1 MKFGKNTLRLAF
13 TLGLLMG
20 CSSSSPGG
28 AGGAS
33 GLGGT
38 SGGGGES
45 GAAGGGGAGGAT
57 TSDPA
62 EALAGTWIFQ
72 AGSLQPMC
80 NVAVATLDL
89 TGDLL
94 TITRLDATHVNVT
107 STGGIACN
115 ASFTV
120 TGAKATVEAGQ
131 TCSATIMGN
140 RVTVDVTG
148 WTVELSGS
156 TLSTALTGTITSPVT
171 CTPMGT
177 GTLGRAG

>member
-1 MKFGKNTLRLAF
+1 MKFGKDAVRFALTLC
-13 TLGLLMG
+13 LLMG
-20 CSSSSPGG
+20 CGSSSPGG
-28 AGGAS
+28 AGGTS

-45 GAAGGGGAGGAT
+45 GAAGGGAGGAT
-57 TSDPA
+57 TGDPA
-62 EALAGTWIFQ
+62 AALAGTWIFQ

-80 NVAVATLDL
+80 NVTVSTLDL
-89 TGDLL
+89 TGDML
-94 TITRLDATHVNVT
+94 TITKLDATHVNVT

-115 ASFTV
+115 ANFTV

-156 TLSTALTGTITSPVT
+156 TLSTALTGTVTSPVT